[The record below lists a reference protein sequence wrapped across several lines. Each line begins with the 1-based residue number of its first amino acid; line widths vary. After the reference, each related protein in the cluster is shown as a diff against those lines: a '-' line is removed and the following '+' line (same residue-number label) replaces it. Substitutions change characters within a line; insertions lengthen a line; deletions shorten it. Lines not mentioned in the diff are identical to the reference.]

1 MLTHISFIIVNTVTY
16 KFINI
21 SFLVRKI
28 IKILSP
34 IVTML
39 AFLWDIDLVILTQ
52 LKLGVYKFNSQI

>member
-21 SFLVRKI
+21 SFLVIKI